1 MSRDSSQ
8 QCYITTVTKFVLNVL
23 SKLTLDCIVSARFK
37 VGQNLYSS
45 SSTRLENIPEWKRA
59 VYAWYDEVAMFDP
72 QNIEPFV

>member
-1 MSRDSSQ
+1 MKNAYCD
-8 QCYITTVTKFVLNVL
+8 TTPATVLPWNLTYVL
-23 SKLTLDCIVSARFK
+23 LLLVSARFK

-45 SSTRLENIPEWKRA
+45 SSTRFENIPEWKRA